1 MLIGIVGK
9 PSAGKSSFLNAL
21 TKSNIAKVAN
31 YPFTTIEPN
40 VGVGYAYRKCVCKEM
55 NVSCGQCV
63 NDMRPVPVKIIDVA
77 GLVPGANEGKGRGN
91 QFLSDLG
98 QADLLIHVI
107 DASGSLNEEGE
118 DVEPGSHNPI
128 RDIIFLEDE
137 IEKWIFGILNNGWDK
152 FIRVART
159 SKVPLPDI
167 FTERLSGIKITKNQ
181 IRKVLASNDKY
192 PKVITSWNPELLL
205 DFAREIRKLS
215 KPILLVAN
223 KIDRPSSKE
232 NLPKIKEYRSD
243 TIFISAL
250 TEVTLQNLDNQGK
263 IKYFPLE
270 NRIEIINLSDK
281 EKQVVNKIEEEI
293 LIKFHGTGV
302 PNVLS
307 RVIDI
312 LNYITVYPVA
322 DGSHLTDQEG
332 RILPD
337 VHLVPKGT
345 TAKELA
351 GRIHKDLMD
360 NFVCG
365 IDIRTNRKLSDSYE
379 LEDRDIIKI
388 MSSK

>member
-1 MLIGIVGK
+1 MQIGIVGK

-21 TKSNIAKVAN
+21 TKSNLAKVAN
-31 YPFTTIEPN
+31 YPFTTIDPN
-40 VGVGYAYRKCVCKEM
+40 IGVAYAYKKCVCQEM
-55 NVSCGQCV
+55 GVSCGQCI
-63 NDMRPVPVKIIDVA
+63 NGLRPIPVKVIDVA

-118 DVEPGSHNPI
+118 EVDAGTHDPI
-128 RDIIFLEDE
+128 LDITFLEDE
-137 IEKWIFGILNNGWDK
+137 IEKWIFGILSNGWEK
-152 FIRVART
+152 SLRVARSAKT
-159 SKVPLPDI
+159 PILDI
-167 FTERLSGIKITKNQ
+167 FTDRLTGIKITKNQ
-181 IRKVLASNDKY
+181 IRKVLSSNTKY
-192 PKVITSWNPELLL
+192 PSAITAWNDELLL
-205 DFAREIRKLS
+205 DFAREVRHVS

-223 KIDRPSSKE
+223 KIDRPSARDYFD
-232 NLPKIKEYRSD
+232 KIKEFRPE

-250 TEVTLQNLDNQGK
+250 TEVTLQHLDKQGK

-270 NRIEIINLSDK
+270 NRLEIVTLSDK
-281 EKQVVNKIEEEI
+281 EKQIIDKIQTEI
-293 LIKFHGTGV
+293 LDKFHGTGV
-302 PNVLS
+302 PNILS
-307 RVIDI
+307 NVIDM
-312 LNYITVYPVA
+312 LNYITAYPVA

-345 TAKELA
+345 TAKDLA
-351 GRIHKDLMD
+351 GKVHKDLME

-365 IDIRTNRKLSDSYE
+365 IDVRTNRKLGDSYE
-379 LEDRDIIKI
+379 LHDRDIIKI

>member
-31 YPFTTIEPN
+31 YPFTTIDPN
-40 VGVGYAYRKCVCKEM
+40 IGVGYAYRKCVCEEM
-55 NVSCGQCV
+55 KVTCGKCI
-63 NDMRPVPVKIIDVA
+63 NNLRPVPIKIIDVA

-118 DVEPGSHNPI
+118 DVEPGSHDPLI
-128 RDIIFLEDE
+128 DVRFLEDE
-137 IEKWIFGILNNGWDK
+137 IEKWIYGILENGWDK
-152 FIRVART
+152 FIRVARS
-159 SKVPLPDI
+159 SKAPLVDI
-167 FTERLSGIKITKNQ
+167 FTDRLSGLKINKNQ
-181 IRKVLASNDKY
+181 IRKVLASDTKY
-192 PKVITSWNPELLL
+192 PKSITSWNNELLL
-205 DFAREIRKLS
+205 DFAKEIRKYS

-223 KIDRPSSKE
+223 KIDRPSSKSYIG
-232 NLPKIKEYRSD
+232 KIKQFRPD
-243 TIFISAL
+243 TIFVSAL
-250 TEVTLQNLDNQGK
+250 TELTLQNLDKQEK

-270 NRIEIINLSDK
+270 NRIEVLNLTEK
-281 EKQVVNKIEEEI
+281 EKQIVHKIEEEI
-293 LIKFHGTGV
+293 LVKHNGTGI
-302 PNVLS
+302 PNILS
-307 RVIDI
+307 NVVDM
-312 LNYITVYPVA
+312 LNYITAYPVA

-351 GRIHKDLMD
+351 GRIHKDLME
-360 NFVCG
+360 NFICG
-365 IDIRTNRKLSDSYE
+365 IDVRTNRKLGESYE
-379 LEDRDIIKI
+379 LQDRDIIKI

>member
-21 TKSNIAKVAN
+21 TKSNIAKVAS

-40 VGVGYAYRKCVCKEM
+40 VGVAYAYRKCVCKEM
-55 NVSCGQCV
+55 NVSCGQCI
-63 NDMRPVPVKIIDVA
+63 NDLRPVPVKIIDVA

-91 QFLSDLG
+91 QFLNDLG
-98 QADLLIHVI
+98 QADLLIHII

-118 DVEPGSHNPI
+118 EVEPGSHNPI
-128 RDIIFLEDE
+128 VDITFLEKE
-137 IEKWIFGILNNGWDK
+137 IEMWILNILNNGWDK

-159 SKVPLPDI
+159 SKAPLADI

-181 IRKVLASNDKY
+181 IRKVLASNSTF
-192 PKVITSWNPELLL
+192 PKNITEWNDNLLL
-205 DFAREIRKLS
+205 EFAKEIRKMS

-223 KIDRPSSKE
+223 KIDRNSAKE
-232 NLPKIKEYRSD
+232 FIPKIKEFRPE

-250 TEVTLQNLDNQGK
+250 TEITLQNLDKQEK
-263 IKYFPLE
+263 IKYHPLE
-270 NRIEIINLSDK
+270 SKFEIINLNEK
-281 EKQVVNKIEEEI
+281 EKQIVHKIDEEI
-293 LIKFHGTGV
+293 LKKNQGTGI
-302 PNVLS
+302 PNILS
-307 RVIDI
+307 NVIDM
-312 LNYITVYPVA
+312 LEYITAYPVA

-332 RILPD
+332 RVLPD
-337 VHLVPKGT
+337 VHLVQKGT

-351 GRIHKDLMD
+351 GKIHKDLME

-365 IDIRTNRKLSDSYE
+365 IDVRTNRKLSENYE
-379 LEDRDIIKI
+379 LQDRDIIKI